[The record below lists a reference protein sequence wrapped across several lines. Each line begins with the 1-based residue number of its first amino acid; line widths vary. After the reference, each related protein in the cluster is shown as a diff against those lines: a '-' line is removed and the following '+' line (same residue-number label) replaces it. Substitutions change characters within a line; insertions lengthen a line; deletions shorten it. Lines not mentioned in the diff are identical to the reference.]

1 MTEDRLPE
9 VEMMTRGIRVSH
21 CMTKWHHIRQEQDVS
36 TVFTQKF
43 GLKGGGRCRVD
54 KGMDGMCWNVCCHT
68 ALPLLKVCSKLISD
82 SREARSTSGRMS
94 FLAGL

>member
-9 VEMMTRGIRVSH
+9 MEMMTRGIRVSH

-43 GLKGGGRCRVD
+43 GLKRVAGVELT
-54 KGMDGMCWNVCCHT
+54 KGWMECAGMSVVTQHC
-68 ALPLLKVCSKLISD
+68 PS
-82 SREARSTSGRMS
+82 
-94 FLAGL
+94 